1 VEETLEYVLRGLM
14 ATTRDLVPV
23 VLVIGFFQFA
33 FFRRSLEDPRRVIPG
48 LVFVVLG
55 LYLFVEGLSVGLFPL
70 GETMAEQFTGHHMGW
85 VYPFAFALG
94 YATTMAEPALIAVA
108 LKAQEI
114 TSGGVREWPLRNA
127 VALGVAIGITV
138 GVLRI
143 VRGDPL
149 HWYIITGYLAV
160 IVQTRFAPR
169 AIVALAYDSGGVT
182 TSTVTVPLV
191 TALGIGLAT
200 TIPGRNPLVDGFGL
214 IAFASLFPMIT
225 VMGYATLAQ
234 YLGPRRKA
242 APTVDSKS
250 GVAPDDVLK
259 DKE

>member
-1 VEETLEYVLRGLM
+1 VPTTFEYVLRGLM
-14 ATTRDLVPV
+14 ATTRDVMPV
-23 VLVIGFFQFA
+23 VAVVAFFQFV
-33 FFRRSLEDPRRVIPG
+33 FFRRALESPRQVIPG

-55 LYLFVEGLSVGLFPL
+55 LYLFVEGLSLGLFPL
-70 GETMAEQFTGHHMGW
+70 GVTMAEQFTGRHLPW
-85 VYPFAFALG
+85 VYAFAFALG

-138 GVLRI
+138 GVFRI

-149 HWYIITGYLAV
+149 HWYIIAGYLAV

-191 TALGIGLAT
+191 TALGIGLASS
-200 TIPGRNPLVDGFGL
+200 IPGRNPIIDGFGL

-225 VMGYATLAQ
+225 VMGYATLAK
-234 YLGPRRKA
+234 YLGARKTA
-242 APTVDSKS
+242 GPP
-250 GVAPDDVLK
+250 PDVEAE
-259 DKE
+259 KE

>member
-1 VEETLEYVLRGLM
+1 MEETLEYILKGLM
-14 ATTRDLVPV
+14 VTTRDLIPV

-33 FFRRSLEDPRRVIPG
+33 FFRRSLQDARRVIPG

-70 GETMAEQFTGHHMGW
+70 GETMAMQFSQGEHLPW
-85 VYPFAFALG
+85 VFAFAFALG
-94 YATTMAEPALIAVA
+94 YATTLAEPALIAVA
-108 LKAQEI
+108 IKAQEI

-138 GVLRI
+138 GVYRI

-149 HWYIITGYLAV
+149 HWYIIVGYLVV

-169 AIVALAYDSGGVT
+169 PIVGLAYDSGGVT

-191 TALGIGLAT
+191 AALGLGLAT
-200 TIPGRNPLVDGFGL
+200 GIPGRNPIVDGFGL

-225 VMGYATLAQ
+225 VMGYATLAKH
-234 YLGPRRKA
+234 LGGRPVGGASTSDR
-242 APTVDSKS
+242 
-250 GVAPDDVLK
+250 
-259 DKE
+259 E

>member
-1 VEETLEYVLRGLM
+1 MPGTFEHVLRGLM
-14 ATTRDLVPV
+14 ATTRDVLPV
-23 VLVIGFFQFA
+23 MAVVAFFQFVY
-33 FFRRSLEDPRRVIPG
+33 FRRTLENPRQVLPG

-70 GETMAEQFTGHHMGW
+70 GETLAEQFTGRYLPW

-94 YATTMAEPALIAVA
+94 YATTLAEPALIAVA
-108 LKAQEI
+108 GKAQEV

-138 GVLRI
+138 GVFRI

-149 HWYIITGYLAV
+149 QGYIIGGYLVVVAL
-160 IVQTRFAPR
+160 TPFAPR

-191 TALGIGLAT
+191 TALGIGLAS
-200 TIPGRNPLVDGFGL
+200 TIPGRNPLLDGFGL
-214 IAFASLFPMIT
+214 VAFASLFPIIT
-225 VMGYATLAQ
+225 VMGYATLAK
-234 YLGPRRKA
+234 YLGRRPAKGPA
-242 APTVDSKS
+242 TPA
-250 GVAPDDVLK
+250 

>member
-1 VEETLEYVLRGLM
+1 VPATFEYVLRGLM
-14 ATTRDLVPV
+14 ATTRDVMPV
-23 VLVIGFFQFA
+23 MAVVAFFQFV
-33 FFRRSLEDPRRVIPG
+33 FFRRALENPRQVLPG

-70 GETMAEQFTGHHMGW
+70 GETMAGQFTGPYLPW

-108 LKAQEI
+108 VKAQEI
-114 TSGGVREWPLRNA
+114 TLGGVREWPLRNA

-138 GVLRI
+138 GVFRI

-149 HWYIITGYLAV
+149 QGYIIGGYLVVVAM
-160 IVQTRFAPR
+160 TPFAPR
-169 AIVALAYDSGGVT
+169 SIVALAYDSGGVT

-200 TIPGRNPLVDGFGL
+200 TIPGRNPIVDGFGL

-225 VMGYATLAQ
+225 VMGYATLAN
-234 YLGPRRKA
+234 YLGGRPA
-242 APTVDSKS
+242 VDAPQDS
-250 GVAPDDVLK
+250 PI
-259 DKE
+259 ERE